1 MPDRTMK
8 HIQIEYSGMRPIVQQ
23 AVCMT
28 NQLLRDIRFYERIA
42 TLPQF
47 DMADVPP
54 AELARLMYKTDIKVE
69 VELYYAIS
77 PVQNIDLYAD
87 DAHPNILQL
96 NIWTLNR
103 PVASICN
110 TLLHGC
116 VHAVNAVH
124 NQYYFGHGDNDPAG
138 KERTA
143 PYLIGALGEE
153 LIAGATYDLHLE
165 HDNNRHTPAS
175 AQELLRYCA

>member
-1 MPDRTMK
+1 MKNTPARLHFFTFYTYAPLPNFTSSITNLTIKPRSSGAGSLPDRTMK
-8 HIQIEYSGMRPIVQQ
+8 LIQIEYSGMRPIVQQ

-54 AELARLMYKTDIKVE
+54 AELARLMYKTDIKIK
-69 VELYYAIS
+69 VELYNAIS
-77 PVQNIDLYAD
+77 PVENIDLYAD

-103 PVASICN
+103 PVASVCN
-110 TLLHGC
+110 ILLHGC

-124 NQYYFGHGDNDPAG
+124 NQY
-138 KERTA
+138 
-143 PYLIGALGEE
+143 
-153 LIAGATYDLHLE
+153 
-165 HDNNRHTPAS
+165 
-175 AQELLRYCA
+175 